1 MAVAIRALIYY
12 RYFSICTRT
21 YVCTLHNT
29 TCAVLL
35 RPLLLTYKHNGETFG
50 IFVWMMSYDQPFYLS
65 LMYTPMLCTY
75 IHTYVHEWKG
85 LLCIRTYIAILQE
98 FIVYLVDRGSHSN
111 VTINKLNPTM

>member
-1 MAVAIRALIYY
+1 MI
-12 RYFSICTRT
+12 RT

-50 IFVWMMSYDQPFYLS
+50 VFVWMMSYDRPFYLS
-65 LMYTPMLCTY
+65 HMLCTY
-75 IHTYVHEWKG
+75 IHTYVCTRKG